1 ELSGMGTTLTVIWE
15 DGDRVLLG
23 HVGDS
28 RAYRLR
34 GEQLTQVSQDHSLVA
49 EMVRDGLLTQEEADR
64 HPYRNI
70 ITRALGTDEEVEP
83 DILELDKQPGDR
95 FLICSDG
102 LTEYVKDQQLLEILT
117 AQGMEQAADTL
128 LGLALSGGG
137 RDNISL
143 VLAEVCA

>member
-1 ELSGMGTTLTVIWE
+1 M
-15 DGDRVLLG
+15 
-23 HVGDS
+23 
-28 RAYRLR
+28 
-34 GEQLTQVSQDHSLVA
+34 VA
-49 EMVRDGLLTQEEADR
+49 QWVREGVLTQEEADR